1 MASGLIFD
9 IESKEAAN
17 LPQNEVISV
26 CVGVKLH

>member
-9 IESKEAAN
+9 FESGEAAN
-17 LPQNEVISV
+17 LPQKEVISV